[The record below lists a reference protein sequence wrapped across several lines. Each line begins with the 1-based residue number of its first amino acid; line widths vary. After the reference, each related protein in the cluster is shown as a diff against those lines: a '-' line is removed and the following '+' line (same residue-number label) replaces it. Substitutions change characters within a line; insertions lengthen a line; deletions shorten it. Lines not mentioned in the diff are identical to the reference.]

1 MTKKLMC
8 LNVLMYINVLKC
20 FPQKTFHFS
29 FIHTVKSSKNMVK
42 TECLYKC
49 LQLRLTNEEGTQSV
63 LCDFEKRKFFSNLL
77 GTQYLFEILN
87 ALLTVT
93 NGENVV
99 FDGVP

>member
-1 MTKKLMC
+1 
-8 LNVLMYINVLKC
+8 
-20 FPQKTFHFS
+20 
-29 FIHTVKSSKNMVK
+29 MVK

>member
-1 MTKKLMC
+1 MKKVRKVSC
-8 LNVLMYINVLKC
+8 VILK
-20 FPQKTFHFS
+20 KGS
-29 FIHTVKSSKNMVK
+29 
-42 TECLYKC
+42 
-49 LQLRLTNEEGTQSV
+49 
-63 LCDFEKRKFFSNLL
+63 FFSNLL

>member
-1 MTKKLMC
+1 MC